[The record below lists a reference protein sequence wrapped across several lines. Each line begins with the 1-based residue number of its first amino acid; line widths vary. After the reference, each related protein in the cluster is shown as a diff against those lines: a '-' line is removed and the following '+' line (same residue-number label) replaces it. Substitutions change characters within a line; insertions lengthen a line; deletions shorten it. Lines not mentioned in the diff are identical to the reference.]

1 MRSREQKLAD
11 AMVNI
16 AEHYITTGESGPK
29 QRRSGNRY
37 EVVLHIDRNQLA
49 SAQRNWH
56 RSNNSEC
63 VGYDDTEFDNSSD
76 PNKNHSKD
84 HNKNHDPARY
94 YVDPGW
100 GIDEEDARQIAC
112 DADVTELIQDDRGD
126 ILNYERRSRIVP
138 ARLMRALM
146 VRDGKCCRFP
156 GCSHS
161 KFLEAHHVHHW
172 IDGGE
177 TKLEN
182 LAVLCGAHHRL
193 LHHRQF
199 HMEIWDD
206 EVVFINKH
214 GELLEET
221 LYPQFPDVSTEV
233 FSARQFSTA
242 NRSKHPSLF
251 RDHTDRELV
260 DMIHFREDWG
270 AERDKRLWKQIVG
283 R

>member
-1 MRSREQKLAD
+1 
-11 AMVNI
+11 
-16 AEHYITTGESGPK
+16 
-29 QRRSGNRY
+29 
-37 EVVLHIDRNQLA
+37 
-49 SAQRNWH
+49 
-56 RSNNSEC
+56 
-63 VGYDDTEFDNSSD
+63 
-76 PNKNHSKD
+76 
-84 HNKNHDPARY
+84 
-94 YVDPGW
+94 
-100 GIDEEDARQIAC
+100 
-112 DADVTELIQDDRGD
+112 
-126 ILNYERRSRIVP
+126 
-138 ARLMRALM
+138 MRALM

-177 TKLEN
+177 TKQDN

-221 LYPQFPDVSTEV
+221 LYPQFPDVSAEV
-233 FSARQFSTA
+233 LSKGVGGLLVAPLIKKTNKNSAIGSSSARQFSIA

-251 RDHTDRELV
+251 RDHTERELV
-260 DMIHFREDWG
+260 NMIHFREEWG
-270 AERDKRLWKQIVG
+270 AEKDKRLWKQIVG
-283 R
+283 SDIPG